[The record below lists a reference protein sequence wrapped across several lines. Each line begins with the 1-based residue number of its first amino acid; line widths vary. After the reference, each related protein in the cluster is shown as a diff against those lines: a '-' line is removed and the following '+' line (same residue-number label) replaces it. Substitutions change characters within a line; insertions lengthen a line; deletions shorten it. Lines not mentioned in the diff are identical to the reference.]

1 MSMNKIGDVVLERAK
16 VREVTGVFH
25 SHDAL
30 EEAVEALLLTGF
42 DRADI
47 DRVADPEAVRQRI
60 GDIYVAAEELA
71 DVGRV
76 ARRPLITRDD
86 ISSAVAVGGSL
97 FGCAVAL
104 AAAFVVLA
112 PGGRPLTTGVVA
124 AIAGVLAGG
133 AAAVTIAHL
142 LRRERRLGLESLMA
156 TRGLILWVRV
166 HSPER
171 EELAQQIL
179 QDHGARAV
187 RVHEIEIEKRPEEIP
202 LSSLRPDPWLGPER
216 LAQP

>member
-1 MSMNKIGDVVLERAK
+1 MNKISDVVLDRAR

-25 SHDAL
+25 SHAAL
-30 EEAVEALLLTGF
+30 EEVVEALLLSGF

-60 GDIYVAAEELA
+60 GNIYVAAEELA
-71 DVGRV
+71 DVAR
-76 ARRPLITRDD
+76 APRRPFFTHAD

-97 FGCAVAL
+97 FGSAVAL
-104 AAAFVVLA
+104 AAAFIVLVS
-112 PGGRPLTTGVVA
+112 GGGPLATGIVA
-124 AIAGVLAGG
+124 TIAGVLAGG
-133 AAAVTIAHL
+133 AAAVTIVHY
-142 LRRERRLGLESLMA
+142 LRRERRRGLESLMA
-156 TRGLILWVRV
+156 ARGLILWVRV

-171 EELAQQIL
+171 EEVAQQIL
-179 QDHGARAV
+179 QEHGARAT

>member
-1 MSMNKIGDVVLERAK
+1 MNKISDVVLDRAR

-25 SHDAL
+25 SHAAL
-30 EEAVEALLLTGF
+30 EEVVEALLLSGF

-71 DVGRV
+71 DVARV
-76 ARRPLITRDD
+76 PRRPFFTHAD

-97 FGCAVAL
+97 FGSAVAL
-104 AAAFVVLA
+104 AAAFIVLVS
-112 PGGRPLTTGVVA
+112 GGGPLATGIVA
-124 AIAGVLAGG
+124 TIAGVLAGG
-133 AAAVTIAHL
+133 AAAVTTVHY
-142 LRRERRLGLESLMA
+142 LRRERRRGLESLMA
-156 TRGLILWVRV
+156 ARGLILWVRV

-171 EELAQQIL
+171 EEVAQQIL
-179 QDHGARAV
+179 QEHGARAT